1 MTRSRDVL
9 MSDLEN
15 PFLTDGGM
23 ETTLIFHEGIEIP
36 HFASITLMQTEQGRA
51 VLKEYFRSYLK
62 LARIY
67 QTGFVLES
75 VTWRASADWASP
87 LGISESQ
94 LQRLNEQSIQL
105 MDELRAEFS
114 DLQSPLLLSGCVGPR
129 GDGYQ
134 PGKMMTAD
142 EAENYHR
149 WQIQHLVQGQ
159 PDLITAMTLS
169 YKEEAIGIARAA
181 QSKDIPVVLSFTLE
195 TNGRLPSGELLPDV
209 IRQVDEAT
217 DGYPLYYMIN
227 CAHPSHF
234 LHIFEEQGEWMKRIQ
249 GLRTNASTKS
259 HAELD
264 ESTELDI
271 GDPQQLG
278 RDHLPLMSFL
288 NNMKVLGG
296 CCGTDLRHVDAI
308 ARNCIKKALPS

>member
-1 MTRSRDVL
+1 MTRSREVL

-23 ETTLIFHEGIEIP
+23 ETTLIFQEGIELP
-36 HFASITLMQTEQGRA
+36 HFASITLMQTEQGRE
-51 VLKEYFRSYLK
+51 VLRDYFRSYLK
-62 LARIY
+62 LAETY

-87 LGISESQ
+87 LGFSESQ

-105 MDELRAEFS
+105 LDELRAEFS

-195 TNGRLPSGELLPDV
+195 TNGSLPSGELLPDV

>member
-1 MTRSRDVL
+1 MPDSRVEL
-9 MSDLEN
+9 MLDLEK

-23 ETTLIFHEGIEIP
+23 ETTLIFHEGIELP
-36 HFASITLMQTEQGRA
+36 HFASITLMQTEQGRE
-51 VLKEYFRSYLK
+51 VLKNYFRSYLQ
-62 LARIY
+62 LAKTY

-87 LGISESQ
+87 LGLTQSQ
-94 LQRLNEQSIQL
+94 LQRLNEQSVQL
-105 MDELRAEFS
+105 LEEMRAEFC
-114 DLQSPLLLSGCVGPR
+114 DHPLPILLSGCIGPR

-134 PGKMMTAD
+134 PGQMMTAQ
-142 EAENYHR
+142 EAEKYHR
-149 WQIQHLVQGQ
+149 GQTQQLVNGQ
-159 PDLITAMTLS
+159 ADMISAMTLS
-169 YKEEAIGIARAA
+169 YMEEGLGIARAA
-181 QSKDIPVVLSFTLE
+181 QSIEIPVVLSFTVE
-195 TNGRLPSGELLPDV
+195 TDGRLPSGELLSDV

-217 DGYPLYYMIN
+217 GGYPLYYMIN

-234 LHIFEEQGEWMKRIQ
+234 LHLFEEQGEWMQRIQ

-271 GDPQQLG
+271 GDPHQLG
-278 RDHLPLMSFL
+278 RDHISLMSSL
-288 NNMKVLGG
+288 NNLKVLGG

-308 ARNCIKKALPS
+308 ARNCL

>member
-1 MTRSRDVL
+1 ML

-23 ETTLIFHEGIEIP
+23 ETTLIFQEGIELP
-36 HFASITLMQTEQGRA
+36 HFASITLMQTEQGRE
-51 VLKEYFRSYLK
+51 VLRDYFRSYLK
-62 LARIY
+62 LAETY

-87 LGISESQ
+87 LGFSKSQ

-134 PGKMMTAD
+134 PGKMMTVE

>member
-1 MTRSRDVL
+1 MTRSREVL

-23 ETTLIFHEGIEIP
+23 ETTLIFQEGIELP
-36 HFASITLMQTEQGRA
+36 HFASITLMQTEQGRE
-51 VLKEYFRSYLK
+51 VLRDYFRSYLK
-62 LARIY
+62 LAETY

-105 MDELRAEFS
+105 LDELRAEFS

-195 TNGRLPSGELLPDV
+195 TNGSLPSGELLPDV
-209 IRQVDEAT
+209 VRQVDKAT

>member
-1 MTRSRDVL
+1 

-23 ETTLIFHEGIEIP
+23 ETTLIFQEGIELP
-36 HFASITLMQTEQGRA
+36 HFASITLMQTEQGRE
-51 VLKEYFRSYLK
+51 VLRDYFRSYLK
-62 LARIY
+62 LAETY

-75 VTWRASADWASP
+75 VTWRASADWESP
-87 LGISESQ
+87 LGFSESQ

-105 MDELRAEFS
+105 LDELRAEFS
-114 DLQSPLLLSGCVGPR
+114 DLQYPLLLSGCVGPR